1 MLDRTFAFEI
11 TSHCCYSCQ
20 IGRKR
25 ECEEDKFEMRK
36 ISLNESRISLLLT
49 YNECAYSSYRYLSV
63 NSMAESLGYTLR
75 AAKCDQRRI
84 IDF

>member
-1 MLDRTFAFEI
+1 
-11 TSHCCYSCQ
+11 
-20 IGRKR
+20 
-25 ECEEDKFEMRK
+25 MRK